1 VLIILTNDSFCGRGT
16 AVYAAFAAAAAAG
29 AAAAVTG
36 DDDIV
41 DCINGTAGEKI
52 RGRQRRQ

>member
-16 AVYAAFAAAAAAG
+16 AVYAAFAAAAAAT
-29 AAAAVTG
+29 AAAVTG

-41 DCINGTAGEKI
+41 HCINGIAGEKI